1 MLDRPST
8 QDKVA
13 YGNNNLVVCTFTV
26 PNTAP
31 PSRCPLGFVE
41 MDVPSQG
48 SKCVEV
54 NKGKYQIRS
63 AFAHC
68 NTNNAAMAMPE
79 SDADN
84 RFFADLIGY
93 GKYDLWIPASD
104 AGTEGVFLNMN
115 DESALS
121 YTNWNKN
128 EPNDYGSGENFVH
141 MILTDGNSYDGNRNG
156 LWNDIKSHNHADQP
170 DRIAY
175 GQNNA
180 FICIMDTQ

>member
-1 MLDRPST
+1 M
-8 QDKVA
+8 
-13 YGNNNLVVCTFTV
+13 G
-26 PNTAP
+26 
-31 PSRCPLGFVE
+31 
-41 MDVPSQG
+41 
-48 SKCVEV
+48 
-54 NKGKYQIRS
+54 
-63 AFAHC
+63 
-68 NTNNAAMAMPE
+68 
-79 SDADN
+79 
-84 RFFADLIGY
+84 

-141 MILTDGNSYDGNRNG
+141 MILTDGNSYDV
-156 LWNDIKSHNHADQP
+156 WNDIKSHNHADQP

-180 FICIMDTQ
+180 FICIMILSKRTEVIKFPNEPTVQLPSFKNRL